1 MKIDV
6 DPTGA
11 TPEELLEIIH
21 GLLIVIEKH
30 KLYDLVK
37 AIKDDVGGF
46 NLLDR
51 IDEILAKCYP
61 EVNKNQMPLDL
72 D

>member
-21 GLLIVIEKH
+21 GLLFVIEKH

-37 AIKDDVGGF
+37 VIKDDEGGF